1 MTKRLIWISD
11 ISEYWELTL
20 MKTEMLEKLFSKHN
34 ALALSAE
41 IYADGDTPK
50 YAVKS
55 QTK

>member
-1 MTKRLIWISD
+1 
-11 ISEYWELTL
+11 